1 MAFNQFMHPRN
12 IYRKRPDYKELASLS
27 DEFRQYI
34 YETGSNGNFTI
45 DFTDQKAL
53 WSLTKTLLHKDF
65 NLDVQI
71 ADNRLIPTLPMRLNY
86 IHWIEDLLQHCK
98 IFRPEINLID
108 IGTGCCA
115 IFPLLG
121 CRLHK
126 DWKFYATEIDDVNLE
141 YAKLNVQR
149 NGLESRIKIYDN
161 RNSEHILKTILTED
175 AVKFHVSM
183 TNPPFFDDFIEENSN
198 KMLADNTSDVK
209 SFFHKHKTSTAS
221 PIEAV
226 HEGGESK
233 FIKQIIKESIDCK
246 QRIDLHTVMIGR
258 KKNFLEL
265 KSHLKELVEQSII
278 TGFCWTE
285 FCQGNTKRWG
295 LAWTFCRRFNLTNAP
310 KIKFSL
316 SKPLILK
323 LSNDLNCCDYE
334 MNFIAN
340 HIEYLLRNDLEIDE
354 ITKIET
360 HKKIEFDIKSQTN
373 NWQNQRQKRRLA
385 QRMIGTECNIIEQ
398 RDNEDEYQT
407 ISKRKLSDS
416 VEFKQNFPNQCK
428 KRMNFDYN
436 SNSLTF
442 LLHCG
447 LMVKREK
454 QDIIIKMVTKEMSLN
469 KDSTY
474 QLFQYFKNKL
484 V

>member
-1 MAFNQFMHPRN
+1 
-12 IYRKRPDYKELASLS
+12 
-27 DEFRQYI
+27 
-34 YETGSNGNFTI
+34 
-45 DFTDQKAL
+45 
-53 WSLTKTLLHKDF
+53 
-65 NLDVQI
+65 
-71 ADNRLIPTLPMRLNY
+71 
-86 IHWIEDLLQHCK
+86 
-98 IFRPEINLID
+98 
-108 IGTGCCA
+108 
-115 IFPLLG
+115 
-121 CRLHK
+121 
-126 DWKFYATEIDDVNLE
+126 
-141 YAKLNVQR
+141 
-149 NGLESRIKIYDN
+149 
-161 RNSEHILKTILTED
+161 
-175 AVKFHVSM
+175 
-183 TNPPFFDDFIEENSN
+183 
-198 KMLADNTSDVK
+198 
-209 SFFHKHKTSTAS
+209 
-221 PIEAV
+221 
-226 HEGGESK
+226 
-233 FIKQIIKESIDCK
+233 
-246 QRIDLHTVMIGR
+246 
-258 KKNFLEL
+258 
-265 KSHLKELVEQSII
+265 
-278 TGFCWTE
+278 
-285 FCQGNTKRWG
+285 
-295 LAWTFCRRFNLTNAP
+295 
-310 KIKFSL
+310 
-316 SKPLILK
+316 
-323 LSNDLNCCDYE
+323 
-334 MNFIAN
+334 FIAN